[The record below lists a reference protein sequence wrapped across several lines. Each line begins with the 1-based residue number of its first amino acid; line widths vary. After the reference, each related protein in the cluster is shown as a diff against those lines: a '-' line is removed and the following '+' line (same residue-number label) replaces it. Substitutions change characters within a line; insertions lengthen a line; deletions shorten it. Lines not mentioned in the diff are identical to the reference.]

1 MDQRKSSWK
10 SCTLEA
16 LSIELRQYQAQD
28 KELWDDFVWKSRN
41 GTIFHTRQFLSYH
54 DPKKFTDHSFIFSKD
69 GAIVGVLTGAMEGKT
84 FVSHPG
90 ASYGGIVLSPELG
103 MKETGEMLDALIE
116 YGKKEKWAGVTFLR
130 LTPPSVRKYSSDDQ
144 EYWLHQKGFQIE
156 RFELASSLF
165 LKGKNA
171 ETLPDTFTGK
181 CRNALRKAEKSGLTF
196 KETDDFKS
204 FWKILES
211 TLTERHQSKPTHSID
226 EIESLKKLFPKH
238 IRLFA
243 AFKEKE
249 MIGGIVTF
257 TLHDKAIYTLYIAQ
271 NYEHQELRSVHL
283 IVTELARVCIK
294 EGKDVL
300 HFGISTEEKGKVVN
314 DGLFFFKESF
324 GAVSVRRE
332 SWSITF

>member
-1 MDQRKSSWK
+1 M
-10 SCTLEA
+10 
-16 LSIELRQYQAQD
+16 SIVVRQYRDADQ
-28 KELWDDFVWKSRN
+28 KLWDDFVWASRN
-41 GTIFHTRQFLSYH
+41 GTIFHTRTFLSYH
-54 DPKKFTDHSFIFSKD
+54 DPKKFTDHSLLFLKD
-69 GAIVGVLTGAMEGKT
+69 DVLVGVLTGALEEKT

-90 ASYGGIVLSPELG
+90 ASYGGFVLSPACG
-103 MKETGEMLDALIE
+103 MKETGEMLDAFLA
-116 YGKKEKWAGVTFLR
+116 YAKEQKWKGATFLR
-130 LTPPSVRKYSSDDQ
+130 LTPPSVRKLSSDDQ
-144 EYWLHQKGFQIE
+144 EYALYHRGFRVD

-165 LKGKNA
+165 LAGKNT
-171 ETLPDTFTGK
+171 ETLPDTFSGK

-196 KETDDFKS
+196 KESDDFKS

-211 TLTERHQSKPTHSID
+211 TLEVRHASKPTHSVE
-226 EIESLKKLFPKH
+226 EILTLKKLLPKH

-271 NYEHQELRSVHL
+271 NYEYQELRSVHL
-283 IVTELARVCIK
+283 IVTELARVCIREK
-294 EGKDVL
+294 KDVL
-300 HFGISTEEKGKVVN
+300 HFGISTEEKGTVVN

-332 SWSITF
+332 SYSITF